1 MAIKGMLLNKTTI
14 GGSLVLV
21 GAVITFGANFRML
34 NKVIFTLPVLNA
46 DITLMRIMGGITTLL
61 GVAVLTGFDPLSIEE
76 EVL

>member
-1 MAIKGMLLNKTTI
+1 MLLNKTTI

-21 GAVITFGANFRML
+21 GAVTTFGANSRML
-34 NKVIFTLPVLNA
+34 NKVLFTLPVLNA
-46 DITLMRIMGGITTLL
+46 DITFMRIMGGITTLL

>member
-1 MAIKGMLLNKTTI
+1 MLLNKTTI

-34 NKVIFTLPVLNA
+34 NMVLFTLPVLNA
-46 DITLMRIMGGITTLL
+46 DITLMRVMGGITTLL

>member
-1 MAIKGMLLNKTTI
+1 MDIKGMLLNKTTI

-34 NKVIFTLPVLNA
+34 NKFLFTLPVLNA
-46 DITLMRIMGGITTLL
+46 DITLMRVMGGITTLL